1 MKKFDWE
8 KLWKIVKNG
17 DNNWLDFVRFMVC
30 LTCLF
35 AIGLTVAMLL
45 IKGYW
50 WFPVTVFGFL
60 VAKAIYE
67 SVKFVIKEYK
77 NKNKD
82 ERYF

>member
-1 MKKFDWE
+1 MKRFDWE
-8 KLWKIVKNG
+8 KLWKILKNG

-30 LTCLF
+30 LICLF
-35 AIGLTVAMLL
+35 AIGLTIAMLL

-77 NKNKD
+77 NSNKD

>member
-1 MKKFDWE
+1 MKRIDWE

-30 LTCLF
+30 LICLV
-35 AIGLTVAMLL
+35 AIGLTIAMFL
-45 IKGYW
+45 IEDYW

-67 SVKFVIKEYK
+67 SVKFIIKEYK
-77 NKNKD
+77 KQQ
-82 ERYF
+82 

>member
-1 MKKFDWE
+1 MKRIDWE

-30 LTCLF
+30 LICLVV
-35 AIGLTVAMLL
+35 IGLTIAMLL
-45 IKGYW
+45 IEDYW

-67 SVKFVIKEYK
+67 SVKFIIKEYK
-77 NKNKD
+77 KQQ
-82 ERYF
+82 